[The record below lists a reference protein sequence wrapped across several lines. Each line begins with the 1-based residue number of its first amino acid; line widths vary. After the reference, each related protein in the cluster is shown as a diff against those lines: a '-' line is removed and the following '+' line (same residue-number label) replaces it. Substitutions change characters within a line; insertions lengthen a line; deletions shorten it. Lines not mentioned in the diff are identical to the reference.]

1 MDRLRKLPGD
11 MGTTR
16 PTGTSA
22 PNILHSN
29 ADYVA
34 EITLKTLNSGSRL
47 AVNANTDK
55 M

>member
-1 MDRLRKLPGD
+1 
-11 MGTTR
+11 MGPTR
-16 PTGTSA
+16 PTGTTS

-34 EITLKTLNSGSRL
+34 EISLKSINSGSRL